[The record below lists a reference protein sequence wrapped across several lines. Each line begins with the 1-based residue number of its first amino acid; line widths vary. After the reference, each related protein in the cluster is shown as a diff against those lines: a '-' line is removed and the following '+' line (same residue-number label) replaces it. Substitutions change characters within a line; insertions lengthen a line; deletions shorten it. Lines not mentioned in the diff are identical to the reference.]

1 MSLWRHLKGGIMSE
15 YAELLKQQKET
26 YLSGVTK
33 PISFRIEQLKKLKT
47 LLKENEEVLT
57 DAVHMDFKKPAFET
71 FGTEIGL
78 IIGEINYALKNL
90 DDWVKPE
97 KVPTS
102 LVNFPSE
109 NYILKEP
116 YGSVLIIAPWN
127 YPVQLSLLPLV
138 GALAAGNTAVIKPS
152 ELTPHTSSAL
162 SDLIALYF
170 PSDVVAVCEGGV
182 ETSTALLEQNFDYI
196 FFTGSTRVGKIIMQS
211 AASRLIPVT
220 LELGGKT
227 PCIVDETADLE
238 ISAKRIAWGKFVN
251 AGQTCVA
258 PDYLLVHPKIKPE
271 FLEELKKAITSL
283 YGEDPEQS
291 EDYPRIINEAH
302 FNRLSSFLSDGEV
315 AFGGKTNPASNYLS
329 PTILDE
335 ITWDDPVM
343 QDEIFG
349 PVLPVLTYNDF
360 QDAVSQIRN
369 APRPLALYVF
379 TSNEETE
386 KYFLENVSFGGGAIN
401 DTIAQLGNHHL
412 SFGGVGASG
421 FGSYHGKASFDSFS
435 HQKSIMKKNFLVDIP
450 IRYAPYDGKMKWL
463 KTIFR

>member
-1 MSLWRHLKGGIMSE
+1 MNE

-33 PISFRIEQLKKLKT
+33 PLSFRKEQLKKLKT

-57 DAVHMDFKKPAFET
+57 DAVHMDFKKPPFET

-78 IIGEINYALKNL
+78 VIGEINYALKNL
-90 DDWVKPE
+90 DDWVSPE
-97 KVPTS
+97 KVPGS

-138 GALAAGNTAVIKPS
+138 GALAAGNTAIIKPS
-152 ELTPHTSSAL
+152 ELTPHTSGAL

-170 PSDVVAVCEGGV
+170 PSDIVAVCEGGI
-182 ETSTALLEQNFDYI
+182 ETGKALLNLDFNYI
-196 FFTGSTRVGKIIMQS
+196 FFTGSTGVGKIIMQS

-258 PDYLLVHPKIKPE
+258 PDYLLVHPAIKE
-271 FLEELKKAITSL
+271 KFLEELKKAITSL
-283 YGEDPEQS
+283 YGDDPEQS
-291 EDYPRIINEAH
+291 EDYPRIINEDH
-302 FNRLSSFLSDGEV
+302 FNRISSFMNNGKL
-315 AFGGKTNPASNYLS
+315 AIGGKTNAATNYIS

-335 ITWDDPVM
+335 VTWSDPIM
-343 QDEIFG
+343 EDEIFG
-349 PVLPVLTYNDF
+349 PVLPVLTYNDLK
-360 QDAVSQIRN
+360 DVVSQIRK
-369 APRPLALYVF
+369 APRPLALYLF
-379 TSNEETE
+379 TTNEEAE
-386 KYFLENVSFGGGAIN
+386 KYILEHVSFGGGAIN
-401 DTIAQLGNHHL
+401 DTIAHLGNHHL
-412 SFGGVGASG
+412 SFGGVGTSG

-450 IRYAPYDGKMKWL
+450 IRYAPYEGKMKWL